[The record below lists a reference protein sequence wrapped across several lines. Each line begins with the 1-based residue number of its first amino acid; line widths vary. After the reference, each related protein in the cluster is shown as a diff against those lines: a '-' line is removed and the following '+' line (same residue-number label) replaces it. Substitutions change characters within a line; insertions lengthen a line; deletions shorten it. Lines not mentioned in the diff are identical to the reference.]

1 MADTSPQCSSIANAD
16 SAHNSAKGSSN
27 STSNGHKLLIVI
39 ERKLLSF
46 IAYRHQAS
54 NDTSCSSASGRQ
66 ISTISG
72 HKLLIVL
79 ERKCLSVITNCH
91 KLSDE
96 PIIGFDRVRNADVI
110 NRLTETNRQEQFA
123 SHILH

>member
-1 MADTSPQCSSIANAD
+1 MMADASPQCSSIANAD

-54 NDTSCSSASGRQ
+54 NEFVVALDRLSYRAIVRRSEANGLHARRTAAYCCRRMARLLSIA
-66 ISTISG
+66 IS
-72 HKLLIVL
+72 
-79 ERKCLSVITNCH
+79 
-91 KLSDE
+91 
-96 PIIGFDRVRNADVI
+96 
-110 NRLTETNRQEQFA
+110 
-123 SHILH
+123 